1 MPRMNPDVN
10 HELWVIMKWRC
21 RFISCKKCSIWC
33 ALWTVGEAVRVVG
46 IDICC
51 CCRSVPQSCSTLRPH
66 GLQHTR
72 LPCPWLSPGVCSN
85 SCPLSRWCCLTISSS
100 AAQPLLLLP
109 SVFPSIR
116 IFSGE
121 LALCIRWPKY
131 WSFSFSISTSSEQS
145 WFPLG
150 LIGLNALLSKGLSRV
165 FSRTTVWKDQ
175 FFDAQLFY
183 GPILTSIHDYWK
195 NHSFDSTDLL
205 MSLLFNTLSSLSQ
218 FSFQGASIF

>member
-1 MPRMNPDVN
+1 MPFVTRMD
-10 HELWVIMKWRC
+10 H
-21 RFISCKKCSIWC
+21 
-33 ALWTVGEAVRVVG
+33 GG
-46 IDICC
+46 IVLSEI
-51 CCRSVPQSCSTLRPH
+51 RQTEKTNSVWS
-66 GLQHTR
+66 
-72 LPCPWLSPGVCSN
+72 LPS
-85 SCPLSRWCCLTISSS
+85 TISQSLLKFMS
-100 AAQPLLLLP
+100 IKLVRPSNHLILCLPLFLLP